1 MQQDI
6 ICGLNAVEAVFR
18 RRPADIARLFYI
30 SQMRPT
36 AGPFCAELARTKR
49 PYRELPP
56 EEMQKAAGTMHHG
69 GIAAVVRPRELP
81 FIDTDKPPNTK
92 LLLVIDQI
100 GNPHNL
106 GAIVRS
112 AVFFGVTTL
121 LLHETRA
128 ATSLSGAVY
137 RTSDGALEDLDI
149 YRTRD
154 LARALRGLTAHY
166 RTVAVTARPTAA
178 PFKDLPRDRP
188 MALVLGN
195 EEHGVS
201 PDALAACRREIRI
214 DGANR
219 MHSLNVAQTAAILL
233 QAFTA

>member
-30 SQMRPT
+30 SSMRPT
-36 AGPFCAELARTKR
+36 AGPFCAELARLKR

-69 GIAAVVRPRELP
+69 GIAAVVKPRDLP
-81 FIDTDKPPNTK
+81 FIDTDKPPNAK

-121 LLHETRA
+121 LLHETRT
-128 ATSLSGAVY
+128 ATSLSGGVY

-166 RTVAVTARPTAA
+166 RTVAVTARPTAMN
-178 PFKDLPRDRP
+178 FNELPRDRP
-188 MALVLGN
+188 MALVLGH

-214 DGANR
+214 VGANR
-219 MHSLNVAQTAAILL
+219 VHSLNVAQSAAILL